1 MTTSRRPY
9 LIRAMYDWLVDNEF
23 SPHLLVDIDIEGV
36 IVPPGYAQDGK
47 IVLNVSPTAVRALS
61 LENEGISFEARF
73 SGRAMTVWVPVHAVL
88 AIYARENG
96 EGMMLQ
102 GLDDGD
108 LPSGDD
114 PAPPD
119 PAPSEPTSPE
129 GGAGGTKGT
138 RRGHL
143 KVVK

>member
-9 LIRAMYDWLVDNEF
+9 LIRAMYDWLVDNDF
-23 SPHLLVDIDIEGV
+23 SPHLLVDIAVEGV
-36 IVPPGYAQDGK
+36 QVPPGYAQDGK
-47 IVLNVSPTAVRALS
+47 IVLNVSPTAVRGLS
-61 LENEGISFEARF
+61 LENDGISFEARF

-108 LPSGDD
+108 T
-114 PAPPD
+114 PPD
-119 PAPSEPTSPE
+119 PNPPTPPTDGPPE
-129 GGAGGTKGT
+129 GGDDTPPKGT

>member
-9 LIRAMYDWLVDNEF
+9 LIRAMYDWLVDNDF
-23 SPHLLVDIDIEGV
+23 SPHLLVDIAVEGV
-36 IVPPGYAQDGK
+36 QVPPGYAQDGK
-47 IVLNVSPTAVRALS
+47 IVLNVSPTAVRGLS

-73 SGRAMTVWVPVHAVL
+73 SGRAMTVWVPTHAVL

-102 GLDDGD
+102 GLDDGETPPD
-108 LPSGDD
+108 PEPPTTPSDAPNDGGDD
-114 PAPPD
+114 P
-119 PAPSEPTSPE
+119 SP
-129 GGAGGTKGT
+129 KGT

>member
-1 MTTSRRPY
+1 MR
-9 LIRAMYDWLVDNEF
+9 
-23 SPHLLVDIDIEGV
+23 G
-36 IVPPGYAQDGK
+36 
-47 IVLNVSPTAVRALS
+47 LS
-61 LENEGISFEARF
+61 LENDGISFEARF

-108 LPSGDD
+108 T
-114 PAPPD
+114 PPD
-119 PAPSEPTSPE
+119 PNPPTPPTDGPPE
-129 GGAGGTKGT
+129 GGDDTPPKGT

>member
-1 MTTSRRPY
+1 
-9 LIRAMYDWLVDNEF
+9 MYDWLVDNDF
-23 SPHLLVDIDIEGV
+23 SPHLLVDIAVEGV
-36 IVPPGYAQDGK
+36 QVPPGYAQDGK
-47 IVLNVSPTAVRALS
+47 IVLNVSPTAVRGLS
-61 LENEGISFEARF
+61 LENDGISFEARF

-108 LPSGDD
+108 T
-114 PAPPD
+114 PPD
-119 PAPSEPTSPE
+119 PNPPTPPTDGPPE
-129 GGAGGTKGT
+129 GGDDTPSKGT